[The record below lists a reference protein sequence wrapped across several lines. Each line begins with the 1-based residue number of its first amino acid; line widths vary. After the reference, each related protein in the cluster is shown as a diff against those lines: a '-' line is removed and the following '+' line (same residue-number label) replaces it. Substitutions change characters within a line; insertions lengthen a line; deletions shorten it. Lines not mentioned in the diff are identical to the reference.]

1 MIGIASAGLSCGI
14 VAWVVASSFMDVA
27 ISEELATAAVAFNCL
42 VLVPFALL
50 CMWREGSSAGI
61 AHKFIN
67 NNSSVQASSL
77 RQPLAPNPS
86 PHSQHTTVMMAGA
99 AGTFKPKLKFVD
111 ACGADELEPGKA
123 KSAVVAGLD
132 ICVIQ
137 DAIDGKYYAV
147 GNKCP
152 PTGTPVSQGRV
163 NSREKTIEDPQNGSE
178 FNYQTGEPVRW
189 CTRGVGILIG
199 RFIEQAPL
207 PCFKIKKAGN
217 KLQVE
222 VNVNAKAD
230 FESNYWRGILDAQG
244 KTDGGYY

>member
-1 MIGIASAGLSCGI
+1 MIGVASAGLSCGV
-14 VAWVVASSFMDVA
+14 VAWVVASSFMDVGG
-27 ISEELATAAVAFNCL
+27 EELATAAVAFNCL
-42 VLVPFALL
+42 ILVPFALL
-50 CMWREGSSAGI
+50 CMWRESSSTIAPKFLNMNAG
-61 AHKFIN
+61 A
-67 NNSSVQASSL
+67 QATSL

-86 PHSQHTTVMMAGA
+86 PHAQHSTVMMAGA
-99 AGTFKPKLKFVD
+99 AGVFKPKLKFVD
-111 ACGADELEPGKA
+111 AALVSELEPGKA

-132 ICVIQ
+132 ICIIQ

-163 NSREKTIEDPQNGSE
+163 NSRDKTIEDPQNGSE

-199 RFIEQAPL
+199 RFIEQGPL
-207 PCFKIKKAGN
+207 PCFKIKKSGN
-217 KLQVE
+217 KLQIE